1 MVFLSIISTIALA
14 DTMSFD
20 MFVAE
25 KWKKSVIGFLYLHQ
39 NAPQMLPVSQI
50 VTTPW
55 ALASFAKLIH
65 LYPMEIPTT
74 TLTIVA
80 YTTCSVINVV
90 FLLIRLT
97 GDLGLNGAI
106 VL

>member
-1 MVFLSIISTIALA
+1 MVFQSIISTIALA
-14 DTMSFD
+14 DTMFFD
-20 MFVAE
+20 MFVAVNQ
-25 KWKKSVIGFLYLHQ
+25 KKSATGFLYLHQ
-39 NAPQMLPVSQI
+39 NVPQMLQVSQI

-65 LYPMEIPTT
+65 LYPMGIPTT
-74 TLTIVA
+74 TLTIAA
-80 YTTCSVINVV
+80 YTTCSDINVV

-97 GDLGLNGAI
+97 GEPGLNGAI